1 MRPRLMIGT
10 LLVLVAAAVTPALA
24 EPVQLLTP
32 HDGTKTD
39 ETRPEDTG
47 PSSLLPDRPVVPDT
61 PPADRGSGKTSS
73 TTTYDPTELDQQPK
87 MQTRHFTAQ
96 AALECKLSD
105 HPGSLVVVNRSLEEL
120 PPGTRIKWQFPD
132 ARMRGFF
139 ALVGPLTAGATL
151 VADGVI
157 GPGEAASG
165 SCVARVI

>member
-1 MRPRLMIGT
+1 MIGA
-10 LLVLVAAAVTPALA
+10 LLIVAAFAIAPAQA

-32 HDGTKTD
+32 HDDTRTD
-39 ETRPEDTG
+39 DTG
-47 PSSLLPDRPVVPDT
+47 PTSLLPNAPDT
-61 PPADRGSGKTSS
+61 PDVRPPDRNSGRTSS
-73 TTTYDPTELDQQPK
+73 TTTYNPAELDQQPA

-96 AALECKLSD
+96 ATLECGVSD

-120 PPGTRIKWQFPD
+120 PPGTRIKWQFPE

-139 ALVGPLTAGATL
+139 ALVGPLSAGATL

-157 GPGEAASG
+157 GADQKARG

>member
-1 MRPRLMIGT
+1 MIGA
-10 LLVLVAAAVTPALA
+10 LLAVAASAVAPAQA

-32 HDGTKTD
+32 HDGTRTD
-39 ETRPEDTG
+39 ETG
-47 PSSLLPDRPVVPDT
+47 PTSLLPNVPDT
-61 PPADRGSGKTSS
+61 PASRPADRSVARTSS
-73 TTTYDPTELDQQPK
+73 TTTYDPAEYDQQPT

-96 AALECKLSD
+96 ATLECQVSD

-120 PPGTRIKWQFPD
+120 PPGTRIKWQFPE

-139 ALVGPLTAGATL
+139 ALVGPLSAGATL

-157 GPGEAASG
+157 DAGQKAQG